1 MKIKSVKLHPFAGIQ
16 NQKFEFNDGL
26 NVLCGPNEA
35 GKTTLYNAIWKGL
48 LQTTSLT
55 TKQVNNIMG
64 NYFPVTG
71 GDTIRVDIELL
82 NEDGK
87 SIKIYKTWKK
97 GNRAGESKI
106 ILADGTEI
114 TDEHEVQRKIE
125 ELLPVSP
132 ATLKTVFLARQ
143 SGLHST
149 ITEIEEENQTRE
161 ELGSVLRRN
170 LMETGGVSVERFREL
185 LDARYDE
192 YFKNWDRDLQYPN
205 NNRGIQH
212 PYTKAHRG
220 MVLDAYY
227 ELEGLR
233 LELENANT
241 FEEEMDKLNASLEQL
256 YKQLN
261 EKTSE
266 HKKLKP
272 LKEGIQ
278 KRSLLEQKLE
288 TANTKR
294 GKFLDITK
302 KWPVLVY
309 QIEQADPEIE
319 KKKEKLDELNKEL
332 EKSRDA
338 AKARELKQR
347 IEKLEEL
354 SKKVENAREKLNGTL
369 KVEQA
374 DVHALRELESDIREF
389 KAEIS
394 AAKLTVRI
402 SSESERK
409 LRYSEAGKDEREISI
424 KSGDT
429 IDETAEG
436 GFTLI
441 SDDLK
446 VQVFS
451 GEGDLENTVQW
462 LAEKETELKK
472 KLEELKVTSVSSAEE
487 KAGECRDAEN
497 KVNTAEDNY
506 DTELG
511 DDTIDELSQQLESFG
526 DISEVRSQNEIADD
540 IVNVRTELNE
550 HESKIKDAKVQVS
563 EWIEEYENNENVI
576 LKLSE
581 VSGEIKNIERELE
594 GLPHLPE
601 GFDSPDEFVN
611 HVDTLDTDIREL
623 EREISE
629 KKIAIT
635 QKQNEAPELSSEEL
649 QTMHKDARFRFE
661 QINNEAEIF
670 SRVYEKATAV
680 IDRLDQNTYKG
691 LDEGFMKWLKKMIP
705 DRFSS
710 IKLDRDIPVQ
720 FKTNNEKLLPLE
732 LLSHGTKDAVAVAW
746 RFALSEHF
754 LGDKRGFIV
763 LDDPLVDLDP
773 ERQKRAAEV
782 VQEFSENTQVV
793 VLTCHPVHAEMMGGE
808 KMELRDQ

>member
-16 NQKFEFNDGL
+16 NQTFEFNDGL

-35 GKTTLYNAIWKGL
+35 GKTTLYNAIWNGL

-55 TKQVNNIMG
+55 ARQVTDIMG
-64 NYFPVTG
+64 NYFPVIG

-87 SIKIYKTWKK
+87 SIKIFKTWKK

-114 TDEHEVQRKIE
+114 TDEHEVQKKIE

-143 SGLHST
+143 SGLHT
-149 ITEIEEENQTRE
+149 TFTDMEEETQTRE
-161 ELGSVLRRN
+161 ELGNVLRRN

-192 YFKNWDRDLQYPN
+192 YFKNWDSDQQYPN

-220 MVLDAYY
+220 SVLDAFY
-227 ELEGLR
+227 EMEGLK
-233 LELENANT
+233 LELDNANT
-241 FEEEMDKLNASLEQL
+241 FEEEMDRLNASLDQL
-256 YKQLN
+256 NRKLN

-294 GKFLDITK
+294 GKFLNITK

-319 KKKEKLDELNKEL
+319 KKKEKLEELKKEL
-332 EKSRDA
+332 QKSQNA
-338 AKARELKQR
+338 ATARELKQR
-347 IEKLEEL
+347 IEKLEDL
-354 SKKVENAREKLNGTL
+354 SKKIEDAKEKLNSTL

-374 DVHALRELESDIREF
+374 DIHALRELESDIREF
-389 KAEIS
+389 KAQIA
-394 AAKLTVRI
+394 AAKLTVHI
-402 SSESERK
+402 SSESARK

-424 KSGDT
+424 ESGDT

-441 SDDLK
+441 LDGLK

-451 GEGDLENTVQW
+451 GEGDLKNTVQQ
-462 LAEKETELKK
+462 LAEKDTELKT
-472 KLEELKVTSVSSAEE
+472 KLAKMKVTSVSSAEE
-487 KAGECRDAEN
+487 KAEEYRNADN
-497 KVNTAEDNY
+497 QLDTAVKYYES
-506 DTELG
+506 ELG
-511 DDTIDELSQQLESFG
+511 DDTIDELSQQMGSFG
-526 DISEVRSQNEIADD
+526 DISEVRSQNEISDD

-550 HESKIKDAKVQVS
+550 LESKIKDAKNQVA
-563 EWIEEYENNENVI
+563 EWIKEYENNDNVI

-581 VSGEIKNIERELE
+581 ISGEIQNIERELK

-601 GFDSPDEFVN
+601 GFDFPDDFVN
-611 HVDTLDTDIREL
+611 HVDTLDTNIRDL

-629 KKIAIT
+629 KKIEIT
-635 QKQNEAPELSSEEL
+635 QKQSEALELSSEEL
-649 QTMHKDARFRFE
+649 ESAYIDAQEYFE
-661 QINNEAEIF
+661 RINREAETF
-670 SRVYEKATAV
+670 LRVYEKATVV
-680 IDRLDQNTYKG
+680 INQLDQNTYKG
-691 LDEGFMKWLKKMIP
+691 LDEGFMKWLKKMIL

-710 IKLDRDIPVQ
+710 IELDRDIPIQ
-720 FKTNNEKLLPLE
+720 FKTNHDKLLPLE

-746 RFALSEHF
+746 RIALSEHF
-754 LGDKRGFIV
+754 LDEKRGFIV

-773 ERQKRAAEV
+773 DRQKRAAEV

-793 VLTCHPVHAEMMGGE
+793 VLTCHPVHAEMLGG
-808 KMELRDQ
+808 KKIDMAV